1 MNETKQILCGVIRD
15 LLPSYVEQLTGSE
28 TNELVEQH
36 LADCEE
42 CRKVVE
48 NMKNNE
54 KMSPVIQ
61 GEEKAELDFLKKNKK
76 RTRLIVWCS
85 IVAAVLVI
93 CGAIIYAA
101 TRPSSYFIVDNGDDG
116 VITVTAQNAA
126 KGSSGIGY
134 ITIAEGQE
142 MEVRT
147 NLTDNSSIT
156 IEVLPANVD
165 ATTKVL
171 MEETFTAINADFYE
185 LPAGDYTIRI
195 TAKKGANGDMTIKAS
210 GESDAGDN
218 TASAAD

>member
-1 MNETKQILCGVIRD
+1 MNETKQISCGVIRD
-15 LLPSYVEQLTGSE
+15 LLPSYVEQLTDSE

-42 CRKVVE
+42 CRKVVG

-85 IVAAVLVI
+85 IIAAVLVI

-126 KGSSGIGY
+126 KSSGGIGY

-156 IEVLPANVD
+156 IEVLPANMD

-171 MEETFTAINADFYE
+171 MEETFTAVNADFYE

-195 TAKKGANGDMTIKAS
+195 TAKKGATGDMTIKAS
-210 GESDAGDN
+210 GNSDADDN

>member
-1 MNETKQILCGVIRD
+1 MNETKQISCGVIRD
-15 LLPSYVEQLTGSE
+15 LLPSYVEQLTDSE
-28 TNELVEQH
+28 TKELVEQH

-156 IEVLPANVD
+156 IEVLPDNMD

-171 MEETFTAINADFYE
+171 MEETFTAVNADFYE

-195 TAKKGANGDMTIKAS
+195 TAKKGATGDMTIKAS

-218 TASAAD
+218 TASAAN

>member
-1 MNETKQILCGVIRD
+1 MNETKQISCGVIRD

-42 CRKVVE
+42 CRKIVG

-85 IVAAVLVI
+85 IIAAVLVI

-126 KGSSGIGY
+126 KSSGGIGY

-156 IEVLPANVD
+156 IEVLPANMD

-171 MEETFTAINADFYE
+171 MEETFTAVNADFYE

-195 TAKKGANGDMTIKAS
+195 TAKKGATGDMTIKAS

-218 TASAAD
+218 TASAAN